1 MIAEFKIQNYL
12 SVKSEQI
19 LSFEPTT
26 DTLMK
31 DEYTVEVKDNVR
43 LLKTGLIYGANASG
57 KTNLL
62 QALSFFRELIT
73 DNPKDK
79 TQKLK
84 VIPFLLNDS
93 SKNESTVFSLSFYA
107 EKEKYVLMLKVDA
120 NRIYEETLTCYPGA
134 QPAKLYSR
142 TYNPYTDATEIEFG
156 NKLGI
161 SKKNQQ
167 IISGN
172 TINNCSVLAAFGKSN
187 VELSRLNVVYNYFAH
202 QMGSMLKPNDSLLT
216 YVKNSLSEDTDG
228 QLKEF
233 LTDMLKASDFNI
245 TGLHLRKEE
254 EDISPAIEKMIV
266 SSDLPAYITQNML
279 RQGKITNYELQ
290 FKHSVNGEEYE
301 LPENLES
308 RGTIRFMGMVVL
320 LKQLLFDNKIIVIDE
335 VETSLHY
342 ELLAYFLKVFLAN
355 STQNSQLIMTTHD
368 INLLNE
374 SFVRRDTIWFADKDK
389 CGETK
394 LVRLSS
400 LGLHKN
406 LSPYNAY
413 KQGKL
418 IDLPFFE
425 SIYIKHK

>member
-1 MIAEFKIQNYL
+1 M
-12 SVKSEQI
+12 
-19 LSFEPTT
+19 
-26 DTLMK
+26 
-31 DEYTVEVKDNVR
+31 
-43 LLKTGLIYGANASG
+43 
-57 KTNLL
+57 
-62 QALSFFRELIT
+62 
-73 DNPKDK
+73 
-79 TQKLK
+79 
-84 VIPFLLNDS
+84 
-93 SKNESTVFSLSFYA
+93 
-107 EKEKYVLMLKVDA
+107 
-120 NRIYEETLTCYPGA
+120 
-134 QPAKLYSR
+134 
-142 TYNPYTDATEIEFG
+142 
-156 NKLGI
+156 
-161 SKKNQQ
+161 
-167 IISGN
+167 
-172 TINNCSVLAAFGKSN
+172 
-187 VELSRLNVVYNYFAH
+187 
-202 QMGSMLKPNDSLLT
+202 
-216 YVKNSLSEDTDG
+216 
-228 QLKEF
+228 
-233 LTDMLKASDFNI
+233 
-245 TGLHLRKEE
+245 
-254 EDISPAIEKMIV
+254 
-266 SSDLPAYITQNML
+266 
-279 RQGKITNYELQ
+279 Q

>member
-1 MIAEFKIQNYL
+1 MIAEFKVQNYF

-19 LSFEPTT
+19 LSFEPTA

-31 DEYTVEVKDNVR
+31 DEYTVEVKDGVR
-43 LLKTGLIYGANASG
+43 LLKMGLIYGANASG
-57 KTNLL
+57 KTNII

-79 TQKLK
+79 TERLK
-84 VIPFLLNDS
+84 IIPFLLDDNSKNDS
-93 SKNESTVFSLSFYA
+93 TIFTLSFYA
-107 EKEKYVLMLKVDA
+107 EKEKYVIFLRADA

-134 QPAKLYSR
+134 QPAKLYTR
-142 TYNPYTDATEIEFG
+142 IYNPQTDAAEVEFG

-161 SKKNQQ
+161 SKKSQLV
-167 IISGN
+167 ISGN

-187 VELSRLNVVYNYFAH
+187 VELSRLNVVYNYFTH
-202 QMGSMLKPNDSLLT
+202 QMTSMLKPNDSLLA
-216 YVKNSLSEDTDG
+216 YVKSSLNNDTEG
-228 QLKEF
+228 YLKEF
-233 LTDMLKASDFNI
+233 VTDMLKASDFNI
-245 TGLHLRKEE
+245 TGFKVRKEE
-254 EDISPAIEKMIV
+254 EDISPAVEKMIV
-266 SSDLPAYITQNML
+266 SSALPTYVTQNML
-279 RQGKITNYELQ
+279 RQGKITNYELL
-290 FKHSVNGEEYE
+290 FRHNASGMEYD

-320 LKQLLFDNKIIVIDE
+320 LKQLLYDNRIIIIDE

-389 CGETK
+389 CGETN

-425 SIYIKHK
+425 SIYIRQK